1 MNETT
6 AVKTAP
12 TKTKLTGIYVLL
24 FLLLLTTGA
33 SLLVQASVWGFLPSS
48 WESFSFTGTQED
60 DVTIADD
67 YVIRSTTQI
76 SDAYL
81 SGDTS
86 SLSDK
91 DQETLNMASAVLDQI
106 ITDGMTDFEKEKAV
120 YDWMTH
126 NLDNDSGL
134 LTVVPTTTEDCDN
147 PYGVLKYHNAVC
159 VGYATTFRLFMQMM
173 NIPCMV
179 VHNLDAY
186 HSWDLVQLDGN
197 WYHTDI
203 YSDAGIGDYSH
214 FNMNDDLNSQDWDT
228 SFFPAATSL
237 NYNMAYQTAVDAD
250 SIYQIPGLLRTAL
263 DEGSPLLGI
272 KFPESITETE
282 AQLAY
287 TMISDIE
294 SRCWETKGYENVY
307 LRNAWTSCDDGYL
320 LTVYID
326 NDRTPTVTVA
336 DDEAFQQ
343 MANAINGAF
352 GDLFDEEVDPDEL
365 SENGIWFEGGVG

>member
-1 MNETT
+1 
-6 AVKTAP
+6 
-12 TKTKLTGIYVLL
+12 
-24 FLLLLTTGA
+24 
-33 SLLVQASVWGFLPSS
+33 
-48 WESFSFTGTQED
+48 
-60 DVTIADD
+60 
-67 YVIRSTTQI
+67 
-76 SDAYL
+76 
-81 SGDTS
+81 
-86 SLSDK
+86 
-91 DQETLNMASAVLDQI
+91 MASAVLDQI

-126 NLDNDSGL
+126 NLQNDSGL

-203 YSDAGIGDYSH
+203 YSDAGTGDYSH

-263 DEGSPLLGI
+263 DEGSTLLGI
-272 KFPESITETE
+272 KFPGSITETE

-294 SRCWETKGYENVY
+294 SRCWETEGYENVY
-307 LRNAWTSCDDGYL
+307 LRDAWTSCDDGYL
-320 LTVYID
+320 LAVYIS
-326 NDRTPTVTVA
+326 NDSAPTVTVA

-352 GDLFDEEVDPDEL
+352 GDLFDEAVDPDEL